1 MTHLEIFAECRAQ
14 LFTLAC
20 GMLRSVADAEDL
32 LQETFLNWQKTS
44 LTQVRSPKAF
54 LYTIL
59 KHLCLNY
66 LQSAKVR
73 REECLDPLPHG
84 ELHSDFPDSATL
96 EPRPESLAPAL
107 LILLERLSPI
117 EQVVFLL
124 REVFDCEYEEIAA
137 MIRKNV
143 DNCRQLLCRARQHI
157 TAGHSRFVASPEEL
171 ERLVDQFLRTCANG
185 DLTALVGFIGH

>member
-1 MTHLEIFAECRAQ
+1 
-14 LFTLAC
+14 FTLAC

-54 LYTIL
+54 LSTIL

-66 LQSAKVR
+66 LQSAQVR
-73 REECLDPLPHG
+73 REESIDPLPDA
-84 ELHSDFPDSATL
+84 ELHSDFPDSSKL
-96 EPRPESLAPAL
+96 EPGPESLAPAL
-107 LILLERLSPI
+107 LILLERLSPS

-137 MIRKNV
+137 IIRKNV
-143 DNCRQLLCRARQHI
+143 DNCRQLLSRARQHI
-157 TAGHSRFVASPEEL
+157 TAGNSRFVASPEEL
-171 ERLVDQFLRTCANG
+171 ERLVDQFLRTCASG
-185 DLTALVGFIGH
+185 DLTALVGLIGQ